1 MTSGRILKQRRTA
14 RSLAAAVVLTGA
26 LAATTAGATT
36 IYGNLSGANFDFL
49 GVQETS
55 TFGDPEPLFGA
66 PTVSSDQLLFF
77 PTNFSASAGGGG
89 FDMTGA
95 QLQLTIMATGPG
107 ATIDALKLTEAGDTT
122 LAGLGTAATGTF
134 VGIGGTI
141 TVLEDI
147 NGVLPV
153 AQVFTF
159 DDSDVVYGPG
169 NTFDL
174 VSNPG
179 TTGWTAML
187 YVDIAAIVPNATKVA
202 VGFDNNLF
210 AFSEATTASSIQ
222 KKAVSGPTI
231 VFEVVPEPGT
241 FVLVATG
248 LIALAIPARRSR
260 N

>member
-1 MTSGRILKQRRTA
+1 MISGRCAGAMRAL
-14 RSLAAAVVLTGA
+14 LAVAVLA
-26 LAATTAGATT
+26 LAAMPAGATT
-36 IYGNLSGANFDFL
+36 IYGNLSGTNFDFL

-66 PTVSSDQLLFF
+66 PTVSADQLLFF
-77 PTNFSASAGGGG
+77 PTNFSATSAGGAP
-89 FDMTGA
+89 DLTGS

-107 ATIDALKLTEAGDTT
+107 ATVEALKLTEAGDTT
-122 LAGLGTAATGTF
+122 IGGLGTAATGTF
-134 VGIGGTI
+134 IGIGGTI

-153 AQVFTF
+153 AQIFTF
-159 DDSDVVYGPG
+159 DDSDVVYSPG
-169 NTFDL
+169 NTFSL
-174 VSNPG
+174 GANTG

-187 YVDIAAIVPNATKVA
+187 YVDIAAIVPNATKVHI
-202 VGFDNNLF
+202 GFDNNLF
-210 AFSEATTASSIQ
+210 AFSEATTAASIQ

-231 VFEVVPEPGT
+231 VFEVIPEPGT

-248 LIALAIPARRSR
+248 LIALAIPARRQR